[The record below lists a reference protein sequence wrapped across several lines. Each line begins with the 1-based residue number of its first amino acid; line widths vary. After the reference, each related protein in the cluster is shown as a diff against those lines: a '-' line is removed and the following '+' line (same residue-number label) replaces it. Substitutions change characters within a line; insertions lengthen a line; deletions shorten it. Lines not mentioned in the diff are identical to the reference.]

1 MTYIVPDDAAIRQDY
16 LRSINR
22 GRLPAWA
29 RITQPD
35 PLTRQPYPA
44 MSPLSYDWRD
54 PRGPGAAGGSVTG
67 LGFDMIPPGNAAI
80 ALVIAAGLLMWY
92 RSRS

>member
-1 MTYIVPDDAAIRQDY
+1 MTYIVPDDKAIRQDY

-22 GRLPAWA
+22 GRLPQWG

-35 PLTRQPYPA
+35 PLTRQPYPV

-54 PRGPGAAGGSVTG
+54 PRGPGAAEGSITG
-67 LGFDMIPPGNAAI
+67 LGASMLAPGNAAI
-80 ALVIAAGLLMWY
+80 ALVVATGLLLWY